1 MPEVKTK
8 STKKPVVKKEPAK
21 AKKSKKYFEAV
32 GRRKTSIARV
42 RMWEDVTGTISV
54 NGKDYKDY
62 FPTEDLATVSN
73 APLRKIKMLERFRV
87 SVLTYGGGAMGQAE
101 AMRHGLAR
109 ALVKFD
115 PDLRTRLK
123 KSGYL
128 KRDPRKKERKK
139 YGLKKA
145 RKAPQWSKR

>member
-1 MPEVKTK
+1 MSTTTKDKKLTTKKKT
-8 STKKPVVKKEPAK
+8 STKKVV
-21 AKKSKKYFEAV
+21 SSNKYFEAV

-42 RMWEDVTGTISV
+42 RIWEDSIGKISV

-62 FPTEDLATVSN
+62 FPTEDLATASN

-87 SVLTYGGGAMGQAE
+87 SVLTYGGGATGQAE